1 MVDALKKLKNALDAA
16 EAVLVGAGAGLST
29 AAGYVYGGE
38 RFQRYFS
45 DFAAAYHLRD
55 MYSAGFYPYPS
66 EEEKWGFWS
75 RNIYCNRYDQPPSR
89 VHENLLRLLSGKD
102 FFVLT
107 TNVDHLFQSN
117 GFPKER
123 LFYTQG
129 DYGLWQCA
137 TPCHRKTYDNEET
150 VRRMVAEQKKRRVPT
165 ELLPRC
171 PVCGG
176 PMAMNLRAD
185 DSFVEDE
192 GWHEA
197 AARYRDWLLRHRAG
211 RVLYLELGVGMN
223 TPGIIKYPFWRRAAE
238 NPDAVFA
245 TVNLGEAFAPRELHG
260 RSICIDDDIARV
272 LAALLE
278 GETHDAR

>member
-1 MVDALKKLKNALDAA
+1 MVDALKKLKNALNAA

-38 RFQRYFS
+38 RFRRYFA
-45 DFAAAYHLRD
+45 DFADAYHLRD

-75 RNIYCNRYDQPPSR
+75 RNIYCNRYDQPPSP

-107 TNVDHLFQSN
+107 TNVDHLFQNN

-137 TPCHRKTYDNEET
+137 TPCHHKTYDNEDA
-150 VRRMVAEQKKRRVPT
+150 VRRMVAEQKNRRVPT

-197 AARYRDWLLRHRAG
+197 AARYRDWLVRHQAG

-223 TPGIIKYPFWRRAAE
+223 TPGIIKYPFWRMAAE
-238 NPDAVFA
+238 NPNAIFA
-245 TVNLGEAFAPRELHG
+245 TVNLGEAFAPKELEK
-260 RSICIDDDIARV
+260 RSVCIDDDIARV
-272 LAALLE
+272 LAALWE
-278 GETHDAR
+278 GKNHDER

>member
-38 RFQRYFS
+38 RFRRYFA

-89 VHENLLRLLSGKD
+89 VHENLLRLLSGRD

-107 TNVDHLFQSN
+107 TNVDHLFQNN
-117 GFPKER
+117 GFPKDR

-137 TPCHRKTYDNEET
+137 TPCHHKTYDNEKT
-150 VRRMVAEQKKRRVPT
+150 VRRMIAEQKNRRVPT

-197 AARYRDWLLRHRAG
+197 AARYRDWLARHQEG

-223 TPGIIKYPFWRRAAE
+223 TPGIIKYPFWHMATE
-238 NPDAVFA
+238 NPDAIFA
-245 TVNLGEAFAPRELHG
+245 PVNLGEAFVPKELEG
-260 RSICIDDDIARV
+260 RSIRIDDDIARV
-272 LAALLE
+272 LAAL
-278 GETHDAR
+278 

>member
-38 RFQRYFS
+38 RFQRHFA

-75 RNIYCNRYDQPPSR
+75 RNIYCNRYDQPPSA
-89 VHENLLRLLSGKD
+89 VHENLLRLLSGRD

-107 TNVDHLFQSN
+107 TNVDHLFQNN

-137 TPCHRKTYDNEET
+137 TPCHQKTYDNEET
-150 VRRMVAEQKKRRVPT
+150 VRRMVAEQKNRRVPT

-197 AARYRDWLLRHRAG
+197 AARYREWLSRHWAG

-223 TPGIIKYPFWRRAAE
+223 TPGIIKYPFWRMATE
-238 NPDAVFA
+238 NPDAIFA
-245 TVNLGEAFAPRELHG
+245 TVNLGEAFAPKELEG
-260 RSICIDDDIARV
+260 RSIRIDDDIARV
-272 LAALLE
+272 LAAL
-278 GETHDAR
+278 